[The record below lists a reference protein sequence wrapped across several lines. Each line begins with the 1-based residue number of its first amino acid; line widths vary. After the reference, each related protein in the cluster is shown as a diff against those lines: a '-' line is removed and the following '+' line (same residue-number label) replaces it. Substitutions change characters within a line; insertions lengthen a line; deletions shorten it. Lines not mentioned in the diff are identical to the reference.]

1 MSLIRIAMY
10 TVRLSHK
17 CSMCRCVTQNSC
29 HEYEYQ
35 SAGQSGTIYQKHYC
49 LSCLGHYLVDINN
62 HTLLAMHRE
71 RHRLGYSL
79 DPHRTVESQ
88 ITVIWTDISETID
101 MDKPEPEPENK
112 LEVLIESIEQRKKQ
126 PRGPRLWKYPWD
138 LRTLTQLAPIR
149 LEILTPDYSLSM
161 ADLEKV
167 DLLLDDGGLTPDETE
182 RYFSRAT
189 FPFSR
194 LVQSPRL
201 LHSDQLPDLMVR
213 PN

>member
-17 CSMCRCVTQNSC
+17 CSMCRCVTHNSC

-35 SAGQSGTIYQKHYC
+35 SAGQSGTIYQKHHC

-79 DPHRTVESQ
+79 DPQRTVESQ
-88 ITVIWTDISETID
+88 INVIWMDASET
-101 MDKPEPEPENK
+101 MDVDE
-112 LEVLIESIEQRKKQ
+112 LDVLSKSIEQRKKQ

-138 LRTLTQLAPIR
+138 LRTLTQLAPMR
-149 LEILTPDYSLSM
+149 QEILTPDHSLSM
-161 ADLEKV
+161 ADLEKI
-167 DLLLDDGGLTPDETE
+167 DLLLDDGGLSPDETE
-182 RYFSRAT
+182 RYFSGVT